1 MRNIKPYI
9 IAAIIAIII
18 AVACAIAPAE
28 ICEKRVAGEGETLT
42 CSECGRVVAMTFD
55 SLCDLCYGN

>member
-1 MRNIKPYI
+1 MRNVKPYI

-28 ICEKRVAGEGETLT
+28 NCEKRVAGENETLT
-42 CSECGRVVAMTFD
+42 CSECGREVAMTFD
-55 SLCDLCYGN
+55 GLCDLCYGN